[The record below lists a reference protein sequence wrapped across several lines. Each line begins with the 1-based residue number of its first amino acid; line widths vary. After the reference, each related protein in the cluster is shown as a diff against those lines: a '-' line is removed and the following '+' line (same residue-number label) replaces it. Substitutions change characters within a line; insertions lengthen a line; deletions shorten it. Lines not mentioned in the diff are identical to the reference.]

1 MPHTVARALLLNPP
15 RREAQALRRTAV
27 PLPEQRKPE
36 HRRPGAGTG
45 PLAATLALVLLATML
60 LAVMA
65 G

>member
-1 MPHTVARALLLNPP
+1 MPHTVARALLLNSP
-15 RREAQALRRTAV
+15 RREAPAARRAAA
-27 PLPEQRKPE
+27 PLPE

-60 LAVMA
+60 LAVTA